1 MSSNIAT
8 LSDLKRSRKGAR
20 APSGSR
26 KRPAKSSGYRVIAPS
41 GTPLV
46 AGRDG
51 KILDERIRG
60 SWGTC
65 RICNALGHFASNCPR
80 DQGSSSTDVV
90 EPTPDVAET
99 ARSARLARFAAA
111 PAAAPVPPPPAA
123 VVVDEKDLECP
134 ISLERLVEPVT
145 APCGCTFE
153 KAEIETWR
161 EENNKC
167 PTCGDARPWPRG
179 SWQLHVNT
187 RMRNIME
194 AVAPQPQDGY
204 SSE

>member
-1 MSSNIAT
+1 M
-8 LSDLKRSRKGAR
+8 
-20 APSGSR
+20 
-26 KRPAKSSGYRVIAPS
+26 
-41 GTPLV
+41 
-46 AGRDG
+46 
-51 KILDERIRG
+51 
-60 SWGTC
+60 
-65 RICNALGHFASNCPR
+65 
-80 DQGSSSTDVV
+80 
-90 EPTPDVAET
+90 
-99 ARSARLARFAAA
+99 
-111 PAAAPVPPPPAA
+111 
-123 VVVDEKDLECP
+123 DEKDLECP

-194 AVAPQPQDGY
+194 AVAPQPQSGY

>member
-1 MSSNIAT
+1 MPTVT
-8 LSDLKRSRKGAR
+8 LNDLKRKGKSTR

-26 KRPAKSSGYRVIAPS
+26 KKPAKSSGYRVFAPS

-51 KILDERIRG
+51 KILEKWKRETY
-60 SWGTC
+60 GTC
-65 RICNALGHFASNCPR
+65 RICKALGHFAPNCPL

-90 EPTPDVAET
+90 EPTSDVAEAT
-99 ARSARLARFAAA
+99 ARTARLARFAAA
-111 PAAAPVPPPPAA
+111 PVPPPAP
-123 VVVDEKDLECP
+123 VVDEKDLECP

-194 AVAPQPQDGY
+194 AVAPHPQSGY

>member
-1 MSSNIAT
+1 
-8 LSDLKRSRKGAR
+8 
-20 APSGSR
+20 
-26 KRPAKSSGYRVIAPS
+26 
-41 GTPLV
+41 
-46 AGRDG
+46 
-51 KILDERIRG
+51 
-60 SWGTC
+60 
-65 RICNALGHFASNCPR
+65 
-80 DQGSSSTDVV
+80 
-90 EPTPDVAET
+90 
-99 ARSARLARFAAA
+99 
-111 PAAAPVPPPPAA
+111 

-187 RMRNIME
+187 RMRNIMD
-194 AVAPQPQDGY
+194 AVAPQPQSGY
-204 SSE
+204 SSD